1 MKLSQ
6 KFTSLTNM
14 KTSTDRQR
22 TLEMACI
29 SQLAYVAYKQ
39 GNDIARDILKTRNI
53 EGLIESGLPIPQ
65 PTSIAQEVEVLI

>member
-1 MKLSQ
+1 
-6 KFTSLTNM
+6 M

-39 GNDIARDILKTRNI
+39 GNDIARDILKR
-53 EGLIESGLPIPQ
+53 LQLPLA
-65 PTSIAQEVEVLI
+65 TLDNR

>member
-1 MKLSQ
+1 
-6 KFTSLTNM
+6 
-14 KTSTDRQR
+14 
-22 TLEMACI
+22 MACI

>member
-14 KTSTDRQR
+14 TTSTDRQR

-39 GNDIARDILKTRNI
+39 GNDIARDILKR
-53 EGLIESGLPIPQ
+53 LQLPLA
-65 PTSIAQEVEVLI
+65 TLDNRLA